1 MLSSFSRPTA
11 VAVRRALSLFSPVS
25 PLPQNQQNFTISA
38 LTKREF
44 LLLFSKS
51 NAFSFLSETKRR
63 RSCGGQGEPSWSS
76 RPIHPVRP
84 SAVACP
90 SIRTD
95 GLIHLISQKM
105 SGATD
110 TFSCPRWTR
119 LRTEVRQSLPTQ
131 IFSNGKKIRSAVCTP
146 QATKKRAKSPFSN
159 RKNGPRAENAP
170 KRPLVCLSEKC

>member
-84 SAVACP
+84 NGGRLSVE
-90 SIRTD
+90 TD
-95 GLIHLISQKM
+95 RWSYPFDQSKDVGSNRHFFLSKM
-105 SGATD
+105 DKTAHK
-110 TFSCPRWTR
+110 
-119 LRTEVRQSLPTQ
+119 VRPSLPTL
-131 IFSNGKKIRSAVCTP
+131 IFSNSKKISFAVCH
-146 QATKKRAKSPFSN
+146 AKSHKKRRAKKAIF
-159 RKNGPRAENAP
+159 EW
-170 KRPLVCLSEKC
+170 

>member
-76 RPIHPVRP
+76 RPIHPLRPNGGRLSVETDRWSYPFDQSKDVGSNRHFFLSKMDKTAHKVRP
-84 SAVACP
+84 SP
-90 SIRTD
+90 PHS
-95 GLIHLISQKM
+95 
-105 SGATD
+105 
-110 TFSCPRWTR
+110 
-119 LRTEVRQSLPTQ
+119 
-131 IFSNGKKIRSAVCTP
+131 SNCAMIK
-146 QATKKRAKSPFSN
+146 
-159 RKNGPRAENAP
+159 
-170 KRPLVCLSEKC
+170 

>member
-63 RSCGGQGEPSWSS
+63 RSCGGQGEPSWST
-76 RPIHPVRP
+76 RPIHPVRLP
-84 SAVACP
+84 KQTP
-90 SIRTD
+90 DRRN
-95 GLIHLISQKM
+95 GQKK
-105 SGATD
+105 SRPNFDQKSVG
-110 TFSCPRWTR
+110 SCPTFFDKKWSSTAHRSAP
-119 LRTEVRQSLPTQ
+119 SLPPH
-131 IFSNGKKIRSAVCTP
+131 I
-146 QATKKRAKSPFSN
+146 FSN
-159 RKNGPRAENAP
+159 RKKICFAVSRTQKLQKGVQKSFHKLDKSDRMWCNITIAE
-170 KRPLVCLSEKC
+170 S

>member
-1 MLSSFSRPTA
+1 LLSSFSRPTA

-63 RSCGGQGEPSWSS
+63 RSCGGQGEPSWST

-84 SAVACP
+84 KVGRLSAETDRKSLAQILIKKVSGVARHF
-90 SIRTD
+90 STKN
-95 GLIHLISQKM
+95 GL
-105 SGATD
+105 
-110 TFSCPRWTR
+110 R
-119 LRTEVRQSLPTQ
+119 LRTRCAQACLL
-131 IFSNGKKIRSAVCTP
+131 IFFEPQKK
-146 QATKKRAKSPFSN
+146 
-159 RKNGPRAENAP
+159 
-170 KRPLVCLSEKC
+170 

>member
-11 VAVRRALSLFSPVS
+11 VAVRRALSPFSPVS

-63 RSCGGQGEPSWSS
+63 RSCGGQGEPSWSIDQFTPCD
-76 RPIHPVRP
+76 RM
-84 SAVACP
+84 AVACP
-90 SIRTD
+90 SKRTD

-119 LRTEVRQSLPTQ
+119 LRTKCAQACLRKFFRIAKKLASQSATPKATKKGVQ
-131 IFSNGKKIRSAVCTP
+131 KKPFSNGK
-146 QATKKRAKSPFSN
+146 
-159 RKNGPRAENAP
+159 NG
-170 KRPLVCLSEKC
+170 